1 MRSIC
6 AQNFF
11 LTTSTLHVFE
21 KISRSSSAGA
31 LHSRDSSG
39 PIRRGDVAAMNVAA
53 STLTEVPALPA
64 YSLSVA
70 QTHMWLGHTVSLDHS
85 WYNIGGYFEIHGALD
100 TVCLAEAVRYNLA
113 ETENLNSV
121 FQETADGPVQCM
133 LPEVN
138 SLLVVLDLCHVPDP
152 RAAALAWIHA
162 DYAQPFDLTRGPL
175 YRNALLQIAPE
186 LWILYGVRHHL
197 ITDAFSFM
205 VSGSHLAALYTWLV
219 GSGQRPPRPLA
230 SALDLLEADMAYCAS
245 GQEVRDRIFWRDEL
259 AGRPEPCTLSGR
271 APVRGGQQHHA
282 SLVLPDAVARDITR
296 LGHSHH
302 ASLAAVI
309 MAATA
314 TYLSRLTGARDLV
327 LGMPV
332 ANRPSPKLRR
342 VIGLMANVVP
352 LRLQIDMNVPF
363 ADLLS
368 QTARRMRSAFRHQR
382 YHAGA
387 LRQDHGLLPDQPEI
401 YGTLVNVIPVG
412 ADCNFA
418 GATARRF
425 HLRNGRADDLMIA
438 ALPAEDGR
446 PLEIVFSAN
455 AANYTPDMLARH
467 MAGFEHLLKDA
478 IATPYKSAGR
488 LRLMSDERRAR
499 LLPTDQIAPPA
510 TTLLALFE
518 AQAARGPDALALLCG
533 HERLSY
539 RALDVASTRVARR
552 LHHVGIVPGSLIGLC
567 ISRTPEA
574 IAGLL
579 GIMKAGGA
587 YVPLDLAMPPVRL
600 GQILD
605 DARPVLVLVST
616 DDECRLPPG
625 LGFLALPTFENGI
638 VHLEGEMDEG
648 WRSTLLPSHLAYVI
662 FTSGSTG
669 LPKGVMVSHQGI
681 AALAVSHVERF
692 GVTAA
697 SRVLQFAS
705 LAFDASVAEL
715 ATAWGSGAAL
725 VLAPQDALS
734 GPALERLIETAHV
747 THATLP
753 PAVLATLTPRKLP
766 LECLA
771 VAGDSCPADLAARW
785 SSLTRMINAYGPT
798 ETTVCVTLS
807 EDLDGD
813 GVPIGRPISGSR
825 IYVLD
830 AALEP
835 VPEGIEGEIYIAGES
850 LANGYL
856 NRPGDTAT
864 RFVADPFGSSG
875 SRMYRSGD
883 RAYWR
888 PDGQLAFLGRAD
900 RQVKIRGM
908 RVEPAEVEAVLRQL
922 PGIADAVVVTR
933 EDRPF
938 ELILA
943 AYLVLTPDCTLDMT
957 ALRGHLAGRLASHM
971 LPTAYVALPSIPLTA
986 NGKLDRLALPKV
998 TRDVMDT
1005 AFHEP
1010 PQGERETEIAAI
1022 WEELLGL
1029 ERVGRLDN
1037 FFALGGHS
1045 LLLITLAARL
1055 RERGWTANFAIL
1067 FNDLSPATLAGA
1079 LTELPPADK
1088 DGALAP
1094 QPSIA
1099 RGCVAITPHM
1109 VPLLCIDQ
1117 PSIDRIVAAVP
1128 GGSGNVQEIY
1138 PLSPL
1143 QEGILFHHRTTS
1155 GRDAYVLSVLLTVD
1169 GDERLASFLAALQTV
1184 IQRHDSLRTAF
1195 QWEKLEEPV
1204 QVVWQTASLPVE
1216 TLDALQGDVREALWR
1231 KAEAGAHIDLR
1242 QAPLL
1247 RLCRAWDEARGEW
1260 CVLLHFHHAVTD
1272 HVTLE
1277 RIIVELRTLLTG
1289 EAAALSLSVPYRDA
1303 LILARRTMSDQDHSA
1318 FFRSRLSDIDSSTAP
1333 FGVQERVGEGDAVDE
1348 ARLAITPGLAEAL
1361 RGQASGASVSCA
1373 ALFHAAWALV
1383 LTRITGRQDV
1393 VFGTV
1398 LSGRLQGSA
1407 ASTTALGLVIN
1418 TLPLRLSL
1426 HGLSVAEALREV
1438 QASLAALLAH
1448 EQASLAL
1455 AQSCSAVVPPTP
1467 LFTTLLNCRHSEGWA
1482 VAAAAGALPSWE
1494 GVRVLRA
1501 LERSHYAFMLT
1512 VDDFGTGFELK
1523 MQAPRSIAAS
1533 PMAAFMSQALAA
1545 LVQAL
1550 VAAPGSR
1557 WEDLDV
1563 WPDPSWHQLAYAP
1576 GLEAGNAAL
1585 DFVTAEED
1593 QLNTSAL
1600 KLAPL
1605 SPTQA
1610 RLASIW
1616 CSTLGVAHVD
1626 RNDDFFALGGHSLSA
1641 LRVMTQ
1647 IRESFGVDLPLKT
1660 LFVCR
1665 TLESLAGGIDELM
1678 QDEWVASTTL
1688 PSLQPC
1694 APDGPVP
1701 LSHGQERMW
1710 LVQSLAPQSTAYN
1723 MVAGLMMTGQL
1734 NVAALADAILALCD
1748 RRDILRSVIR
1758 TIDGVPMQYLAY
1770 EIGTTLETVDLR
1782 DYGTQA
1788 ESAAHALA
1796 ERQIRMPFDLAQ
1808 DRPFRAMLAQL
1819 EDERFLLIL
1828 VVHHVM
1834 ADQWSIGILGRELAA
1849 LYNSKVHGR
1858 PALLD
1863 ALQVSYRDYAVWQRT
1878 HVHGHDF
1885 ADQLAYWR
1893 TQLADLPTLELPTD
1907 RPHPALPSFD
1917 GALCL
1922 VPIPPS
1928 LIEEIGK
1935 MGRSTGAT
1943 LFMIM
1948 LSALVTV
1955 LHRLSGQ
1962 TDIPIAVPVANR
1974 AQSATEA
1981 LVGTFVNT
1989 LVLRADLSGKPS
2001 FKQLVQRVR
2010 ATALDAF
2017 EHQDVPFDWL
2027 VKELAQRQDANRAP
2041 LTQVMFNVANMPM
2054 HGIAFEGL
2062 SWQPVVFDR
2071 GGAQFDL
2078 SVTVDVEVSGTASFE
2093 YSTEIFDHGTIERLA
2108 AAYFTLLE
2116 AACSR
2121 ADTPIHRL
2129 SLLPPSDLAQLRMW
2143 NDTTLT
2149 VPGDIT
2155 TPQLFHAQAVRQPEA
2170 TALSCQGETM
2180 TYAELDARSSVLARH
2195 LCALG
2200 AAPGLIVAMC
2210 VPRTLALPVALLGI
2224 LKSGAA
2230 YLPLDPDYPLD
2241 RLGFMLADSSAH
2253 LFLTADG
2260 CADGIECPVGLRT
2273 VDLSSISF
2281 NSTSKFADELAPTAS
2296 QQDAAYVIYTSGS
2309 TGRPK
2314 GVVISHTA
2322 LVNFLFSMQR
2332 RPGLAATDRLASV
2345 TTISFDIAA
2354 LEIFLPLTLG
2364 AAVELVPRAIA
2375 ANGEAL
2381 STLLVAS
2388 GATVMQAT
2396 PATWRL
2402 LLEAGWQGG
2411 PGFRALC
2418 GGESLPR
2425 DLADAVLERVAELW
2439 NLYGPTETTIWSS
2452 LDQVVSGQAISI
2464 GRPIANTQIH
2474 ILDKEGEA
2482 VPIGFQGEIC
2492 IGGAGVA
2499 IGYLN
2504 RPELTAERFVTA
2516 LHEVAAGA
2524 KLYRTG
2530 DLGVWNSDGRLQ
2542 HRGRS
2547 DHQVKLR
2554 GFRVETGE
2562 IESVLAAHPAVRQ
2575 AVVVLREAQPGDS
2588 RVVAYI
2594 MYRDGEDMTASEVRR
2609 HLRHTLPDFMIPS
2622 VVVAL
2627 TSLPLTPNG
2636 KIDRRALPD
2645 PFQVSRRV
2653 LSKGELPSPGMEQI
2667 IAAIWCSILD
2677 VKEVFAEDNFFEIG
2691 GHSLLAL
2698 RVSIAFQQQTGF
2710 RLDPRTLFFHS
2721 LRQLAG
2727 MAKAGTATDLA
2738 VR

>member
-1 MRSIC
+1 M
-6 AQNFF
+6 
-11 LTTSTLHVFE
+11 
-21 KISRSSSAGA
+21 
-31 LHSRDSSG
+31 
-39 PIRRGDVAAMNVAA
+39 AA
-53 STLTEVPALPA
+53 STLAEHLSPLAFP
-64 YSLSVA
+64 LSVA
-70 QTHMWLGHTVSLDHS
+70 QTHMWLGHAVSLEPS
-85 WYNIGGYFEIHGALD
+85 WYNIAGYFEIHGMLD
-100 TVCLAEAVRYNLA
+100 IACFAEAFRHYLA
-113 ETENLNSV
+113 DTENLSFV
-121 FQETADGPVQCM
+121 FQETVHGLIQWEKPGTNSA
-133 LPEVN
+133 LPI
-138 SLLVVLDLCHVPDP
+138 LDLSEAQDP
-152 RAAALAWIHA
+152 RAAAIAWMQS
-162 DYAQPFDLTRGPL
+162 DYSRPFDLACGPL
-175 YRNALLQIAPE
+175 YRNALLRIAPE
-186 LWILYGVRHHL
+186 LWIFYGAKHHL
-197 ITDAFSFM
+197 ISDAFSFM
-205 VSGSHLAALYTWLV
+205 VSGRYLAALYTWLA
-219 GSGQRPPRPLA
+219 GRGERPSRPLA
-230 SALDLLEADMAYCAS
+230 SAIDVLEADEAYRAS
-245 GQEVRDRIFWRDEL
+245 GQEARDRRFWRAEL
-259 AGRPEPCTLSGR
+259 ASLPESCTLSGYT
-271 APVRGGQQHHA
+271 PVRGGKQRHA
-282 SLVLPDAVARDITR
+282 SLVLPDAVAQDITR
-296 LGHSHH
+296 LGHANHTSF
-302 ASLAAVI
+302 AAVI

-332 ANRPSPKLRR
+332 TNRPSPKLRR
-342 VIGLMANVVP
+342 IIGLMANVVP
-352 LRLQIDMNVPF
+352 LRLQVDLDTPF
-363 ADLLS
+363 AVLLLE
-368 QTARRMRSAFRHQR
+368 TARRMRAAFRHQS
-382 YHAGA
+382 YPAGV
-387 LRQDHGLLPDQPEI
+387 LRQDLGLLPHQPDI
-401 YGTLVNVIPVG
+401 YGTLVNVITRG
-412 ADCNFA
+412 GKHEFA
-418 GATARRF
+418 GASGRMF
-425 HLRNGRADDLMIA
+425 HLHNGRGDDLMIA
-438 ALPAEDGR
+438 ALPAADGR

-455 AANYTPDMLARH
+455 AANYTSEMLVRH
-467 MAGFEHLLKDA
+467 VAGFEHLLKDA
-478 IATPYKSAGR
+478 IATPDKPACR

-499 LLPTDQIAPPA
+499 LLQTDQIAPPA

-533 HERLSY
+533 NERMSY

-552 LHHVGIVPGSLIGLC
+552 LHHAGIVPGSLIGLC

-587 YVPLDLAMPPVRL
+587 HVPLDLAMPPVRL

-605 DARPVLVLVST
+605 DARPVLVLGST

-625 LGFLALPTFENGI
+625 LGFLAFPTFENGI
-638 VHLEGEMDEG
+638 VHLEGEMDAG

-669 LPKGVMVSHQGI
+669 RPKGVMVSHQGI
-681 AALAVSHVERF
+681 AGLAVSHVERF
-692 GVTAA
+692 CVTAA

-922 PGIADAVVVTR
+922 PGIADAVLVTR

-943 AYLVLTPDCTLDMT
+943 AYLVLTPACTLDVT
-957 ALRGHLAGRLASHM
+957 ALRGHLAGRLPSHM
-971 LPTAYVALPSIPLTA
+971 LPAAYVVLPSIPLTA
-986 NGKLDRLALPKV
+986 NGKLDRRALPKA
-998 TRDVMDT
+998 TRNVMDN

-1010 PQGERETEIAAI
+1010 PQGERETEIADI
-1022 WEELLGL
+1022 WQELLGL

-1055 RERGWTANFAIL
+1055 RERGWTANFAVL
-1067 FNDLSPATLAGA
+1067 FNDLSPATLAAA

-1088 DGALAP
+1088 DGALVP

-1099 RGCVAITPHM
+1099 RGSVAITPDV
-1109 VPLLCIDQ
+1109 VPLLYIDQ

-1128 GGSGNVQEIY
+1128 GGSGNVQDIY

-1155 GRDAYVLSVLLTVD
+1155 GRDPYVLSVLLTVD
-1169 GDERLASFLAALQTV
+1169 GDERLASFLVALQTV

-1216 TLDALQGDVREALWR
+1216 TLEALQGDVREALWR

-1260 CVLLHFHHAVTD
+1260 CLLLHLHHAVTD

-1289 EAAALSLSVPYRDA
+1289 EATALPLAAPYRDA
-1303 LILARRTMSDQDHSA
+1303 LILARRTMSDQGHSA

-1333 FGVQERVGEGDAVDE
+1333 FGVQEPVGEGDAVDE

-1361 RGQASGASVSCA
+1361 RVQANGASVSCA

-1383 LTRITGRQDV
+1383 LTRITGRQDI

-1398 LSGRLQGSA
+1398 LSGRLQGNA
-1407 ASTTALGLVIN
+1407 ASMTALGLVIN

-1438 QASLAALLAH
+1438 QTCLAALLAH

-1467 LFTTLLNCRHSEGWA
+1467 LFTTLLNYRHSAGWA
-1482 VAAAAGALPSWE
+1482 IASTDGALPSWE
-1494 GVRVLRA
+1494 GVRVLRV

-1523 MQAPRSIAAS
+1523 MQAPRNIAAS

-1550 VAAPGSR
+1550 LAAPGSR

-1563 WPDPSWHQLAYAP
+1563 WPDPSWHQSAYDP
-1576 GLEAGNAAL
+1576 GLDTGNAAL
-1585 DFVTAEED
+1585 DF
-1593 QLNTSAL
+1593 NISAL
-1600 KLAPL
+1600 KLVPL

-1641 LRVMTQ
+1641 LRVITQ

-1665 TLESLAGGIDELM
+1665 TLEALAGGIDQLM
-1678 QDEWVASTTL
+1678 PDECVASATL

-1694 APDGPVP
+1694 APEGPVP

-1710 LVQSLAPQSTAYN
+1710 LIQSLAPQSTAYN

-1734 NVAALADAILALCD
+1734 DVAALADAILTLCD

-1758 TIDGVPMQYLAY
+1758 TIDGVPMQYLAF
-1770 EIGTTLETVDLR
+1770 EIGTPLETVDLR
-1782 DYGTQA
+1782 DHGTQA
-1788 ESAAHALA
+1788 ESAARALA
-1796 ERQIRMPFDLAQ
+1796 ERQIRMPFDLAE

-1849 LYNSKVHGR
+1849 LYNGKVHGR
-1858 PALLD
+1858 PALLG

-1885 ADQLAYWR
+1885 VDQLAYWR

-1922 VPIPPS
+1922 VPISPS
-1928 LIEEIGK
+1928 LIEQIGK
-1935 MGRSTGAT
+1935 MGRSTGVT

-1974 AQSATEA
+1974 SQSATEA

-2001 FKQLVQRVR
+2001 FEQLVQRVR

-2078 SVTVDVEVSGTASFE
+2078 SVTVDVEVSCTASFE

-2149 VPGDIT
+2149 VSADIT
-2155 TPQLFHAQAVRQPEA
+2155 MPQLFHAQAVRQPEA
-2170 TALSCQGETM
+2170 TALSCQGETL

-2200 AAPGLIVAMC
+2200 AAPGMIVAMC

-2241 RLGFMLADSSAH
+2241 RLGFMLADSGAH
-2253 LFLTADG
+2253 LLLTADG

-2281 NSTSKFADELAPTAS
+2281 DSTSKFADELAPAAS

-2314 GVVISHTA
+2314 GVVISHAA

-2452 LDQVVSGQAISI
+2452 LDQVASGQAISI

-2482 VPIGFQGEIC
+2482 VPIGFQGEIY

-2516 LHEVAAGA
+2516 WHEVAAGA
-2524 KLYRTG
+2524 RLYRTG
-2530 DLGVWNSDGRLQ
+2530 DLGVWNSDGTLL

-2627 TSLPLTPNG
+2627 ASLPLTPNG

-2727 MAKAGTATDLA
+2727 MVKAGTATDLA